1 VRGTDGIT
9 CVKEADVIPD
19 CLPGYKRGPD
29 GISCVKDDTVVIKAC
44 EFGKERHPNGK
55 DCIDIC
61 KPGYVRGTDGITC
74 VLEQVVCGPG
84 QELGPDGKTCVYI
97 CAPGYKRGTD
107 GRSCVKDDTVTIVAC
122 GPGKERNAKGD
133 CVPINCGI
141 GRHWDLILDKCVDDT
156 KIVDKTCLL
165 PNQQWDEAQG
175 KCVDK
180 PVVKPPVV
188 TPPVVKPPVVKPPVV
203 VPETNVFSSPGGAAP
218 VDTTAPIY
226 AKGMSDFDFFATM
239 DDLLGERR
247 AKKDTQQGQQD
258 TKMAAGGY
266 LDSLLAEQIS
276 VDDLLKLLR

>member
-1 VRGTDGIT
+1 
-9 CVKEADVIPD
+9 
-19 CLPGYKRGPD
+19 LPGYKRGPD
-29 GISCVKDDTVVIKAC
+29 GISCVKDDTVVVTTC
-44 EFGKERHPNGK
+44 GPTKELGPNGK
-55 DCIDIC
+55 DCIDKC

-107 GRSCVKDDTVTIVAC
+107 GRSCVKDDTVTITTC

-133 CVPINCGI
+133 CVNINCGI

-156 KIVDKTCLL
+156 KIIDKTCPL

-180 PVVKPPVV
+180 PV
-188 TPPVVKPPVVKPPVV
+188 TPPVV
-203 VPETNVFSSPGGAAP
+203 VPPVTTTPTTPVTNVTNVFSPSGGGAS
-218 VDTTAPIY
+218 TETSSPIY

-239 DDLLGERR
+239 EDLLGEKR
-247 AKKDTQQGQQD
+247 AKKDTQQDQQD
-258 TKMAAGGY
+258 TKMATGGY
-266 LDSLLAEQIS
+266 LDNLLAEQIT